1 MTTATVKME
10 KKRPKIKIKN
20 TTIVLSLLIKSLM
33 FDFLMLRVEYVRAI
47 RCMYS
52 ENMRQSADS
61 QSETHVSYM

>member
-10 KKRPKIKIKN
+10 KKRPKIKN
-20 TTIVLSLLIKSLM
+20 TTIVLSLLIKSVM